1 MLAFQSQTKSEA
13 TPSVPLTETPTEA
26 TTTAPTMQYWSLI
39 KHFAVRLCVSIT
51 LVVLLLVGVEFYSY
65 LRFHPNVNAL
75 ELAAKLEIAQNESPA
90 EREYWSEF
98 KKANKVTYHPWV
110 LWRRQ
115 PFNGELITIDQDGI
129 RRTPHN
135 HCEDKNA
142 VTIDTTNATSPK
154 TDALATSTPGR
165 RGVAE
170 SVARIVP
177 VPYSALITM
186 TPRTPMISWA
196 TKTPV
201 KPVLRTCLNT

>member
-1 MLAFQSQTKSEA
+1 MLAFQAQTKSEA

-115 PFNGELITIDQDGI
+115 PFNGELITIEVAIGRAHGECEPGI
-129 RRTPHN
+129 TSYQTRVRERRW
-135 HCEDKNA
+135 
-142 VTIDTTNATSPK
+142 
-154 TDALATSTPGR
+154 ALGD
-165 RGVAE
+165 
-170 SVARIVP
+170 SVG
-177 VPYSALITM
+177 
-186 TPRTPMISWA
+186 W
-196 TKTPV
+196 
-201 KPVLRTCLNT
+201 